1 MSSHFHPGLDDCTP
15 IHPRS
20 FATGNNSFVHG
31 YEGTPFQQDN
41 VRPQTARIS
50 TRMQRLEEAG
60 VDVLL
65 GPSPFARSMAHIWEM
80 IGRRISNLAH
90 RPQTLGDINK
100 NKQMLSS
107 ICYLALAFA
116 LK

>member
-1 MSSHFHPGLDDCTP
+1 MSSHFHPGLDNCTP

-41 VRPQTARIS
+41 VKPQTARIS

-65 GPSPFARSMAHIWEM
+65 GPSPFARSMV
-80 IGRRISNLAH
+80 H
-90 RPQTLGDINK
+90 RTCMGNDREK
-100 NKQMLSS
+100 NFKFSS
-107 ICYLALAFA
+107 SPTDTG
-116 LK
+116 